1 LLANQVAATK
11 DSLAQRA
18 LGEVLLKLSHDS
30 RLEVQRLAV
39 LALSRVPDQA
49 AFDRLCSML
58 HQGRAAV
65 RAAAARAM
73 TQLSRG
79 SEDAEERRK
88 KVVPMLQKALEDP
101 ALEVVIEVAE
111 DLGVLG
117 VPEAGPVLVRLLRH
131 QADHVRQ
138 AAVHAL
144 ERVADLCV
152 LDDLLKALG
161 DSSEAVRFGLVGAIG
176 HAAGDGQTLSP
187 SQRQQM
193 LTKLQAI
200 LLKDAD
206 AGVRS
211 RAASVLGECGQPSIL
226 PVLWQ
231 RMAAGED
238 SRVQEKAWGSMIE
251 IVARSGSAD
260 LLREWDGV
268 LVKANQGA
276 KRLQMLDEIHSRWQ
290 TRTDAKE
297 RFLVTAPLLS
307 SAKLEQGKWQAAM
320 PLLRELLARAADVPT
335 RESALRGLLTVTEQA
350 LRDGDS
356 AQARR
361 LIQDVRPYLREGKL
375 ADEFA
380 KLEKRAG

>member
-1 LLANQVAATK
+1 
-11 DSLAQRA
+11 
-18 LGEVLLKLSHDS
+18 
-30 RLEVQRLAV
+30 
-39 LALSRVPDQA
+39 
-49 AFDRLCSML
+49 
-58 HQGRAAV
+58 
-65 RAAAARAM
+65 
-73 TQLSRG
+73 
-79 SEDAEERRK
+79 
-88 KVVPMLQKALEDP
+88 
-101 ALEVVIEVAE
+101 
-111 DLGVLG
+111 
-117 VPEAGPVLVRLLRH
+117 
-131 QADHVRQ
+131 
-138 AAVHAL
+138 
-144 ERVADLCV
+144 
-152 LDDLLKALG
+152 
-161 DSSEAVRFGLVGAIG
+161 
-176 HAAGDGQTLSP
+176 
-187 SQRQQM
+187 
-193 LTKLQAI
+193 LQAI

-276 KRLQMLDEIHSRWQ
+276 KRLQLLDEIHTRWQ

-320 PLLRELLARAADVPT
+320 PLLRELLARAGDVPT
-335 RESALRGLLTVTEQA
+335 RESALRGLLTVAEQA
-350 LRDGDS
+350 IRDGDS

-380 KLEKRAG
+380 KLEKRTG